1 MSDTDPTRSSG
12 VSVADRRRELL
23 RRRMRE
29 SGLSAPEP
37 AFTGPRVT
45 AGERYPLS
53 AGQRRMWFLQT
64 RDPENTS
71 LNLCVAYRLTG
82 ELDPERLHTAFDVVV
97 GRHAILRTTYGVDAD
112 GEPYQVFADD
122 PGLVWQTH
130 DLTELPA
137 DSRERR
143 VEVLARREFARPFD
157 LATELPMRAT
167 LVRTGIREWVLML
180 VLHHICWDDD
190 SWGVFFTELNAA
202 YADASAL
209 DAPVSQFVEVEVLD
223 APPEAGDQELDYW
236 REALRPLP
244 EPLDLP
250 GGETDVT
257 ANRPA
262 GRSTGVLSPESV
274 ERVGAFARDRGAT
287 PFMVLLAGFAALVR
301 RYTGAADFL
310 VSVPVTVRRGT
321 AGRHLIGYFGNTLLL
336 RETVDGDDTFTTVVD
351 ATKQTCVDGF
361 AHQEVGIE
369 RVIGAVNPDRVA
381 GRDGMEQLVRL
392 GFSVRRDSNGF
403 RLPRVTAE
411 QLDLGTSDTQV
422 PLSLA
427 IVLDKAGAA
436 LVEAEYRVDAPA
448 EPLVRQLLTHYVR
461 LLDSALTFP
470 DRRLADLDMLG
481 DAERAAVLERSHG
494 KLVDIPPTTLVDLL
508 EEQVA
513 ASPDALA
520 LLADDT
526 ELSYGE
532 LNRRAN
538 RLAHWLIG
546 RGIGAE
552 DLVALRFPI
561 SVEFIVAVI
570 AVLKAGGAYLPI
582 DPAYP
587 QDRIDYLMMDAAPA
601 LLLDPA
607 GLAVAEAEAAALPE
621 TDPTDTDRVRSLLP
635 GHLAYVIY
643 TSGSTGKPKGV
654 PVPHAAIAEHV
665 RLFAADWGMTDRERL
680 LQSSSVSFDA
690 SLFDIFITLSAG
702 ARLIVPKPEAFR
714 DIAYVAELIARHGVT
729 VLHMVPSMLSTF
741 LLLPEV
747 SEWRSLKRIPVGG
760 EALPGEV
767 ADRFAA
773 VFDAELGNHYGP
785 TEAVVCATSMAVD
798 GPQGPGTVP
807 IGMPNSNV
815 YVYVLDEA
823 LQLVPPGV
831 VGEIYLGGAQLAR
844 GYLARPGLTAERF
857 VADPFT
863 PGARLYRSGD
873 LVRWNLD
880 GALEFVGR
888 ADEQVKIR
896 GFRIELGEIEA
907 AVAEHPSVGR
917 CVVIVV
923 EDPTVGTMPVAY
935 VVPANGLSVDEVD
948 LDDVRA
954 RVAAGLPEYMVPS
967 AFMVID
973 EIPLTVNGKLHKQAL
988 PTPTPAAGLAF
999 REPATATERRLCE
1012 IFAQL
1017 FATERVGAD
1026 DSFFTLGGHSLL
1038 AARLVAQIRI
1048 GFGLEL
1054 DIRAVFDTPT
1064 PAGLAALLVDRFRD
1078 EFGIDLDTMDDD
1090 LDTPEDADTADTVA
1104 SSGAD
1109 PAIGDTAV
1117 CAAPADPTRVTGAAR
1132 PPLSTRTRPEYP
1144 PLSYSQLAM
1153 WFQHRMDGPGVAGNL
1168 PFALRIEGELEI
1180 AYLAAA
1186 INDVIARHEALR
1198 TTFPER
1204 GGVPYQLVRPELT
1217 VDLPV
1222 TEITADRLDAE
1233 LAGIA
1238 SYRFALVGEPL
1249 IRPRLLVL
1257 GEREYVLS
1265 VLVHHIVADHAS
1277 FSVFL
1282 DDLITAYRARVA
1294 GTAPARPGLSVQY
1307 PDFALW
1313 QRELFDVGPDG
1324 RPSDYGRVEVEYR
1337 RSTLAGLPEEIT
1349 VAHDRR
1355 RPPVLGK
1362 DSEVVTFTVSAR
1374 QHDAL
1379 ERLAA
1384 QCNTSEF
1391 ALYQSIVATVLHILG
1406 GGTDIAIGTPV
1417 ACRTEAATHPMI
1429 GLFANMAVLRNDLS
1443 GNPTLREVVNR
1454 GRDVVIDAY
1463 AHQELPIER
1472 LVEAVNPPR
1481 SRSRNPLFQ
1490 TMLHFRGRDWAPAPV
1505 ALTDNGSTTV
1515 TVLPAIFD
1523 ISFLDLNL
1531 SMNVAADG
1539 SMEVRVVANADL
1551 YEPRTVRSMADALS
1565 AALHMFPASADTPVS
1580 ELELLPAAELER
1592 LLAVPEPVAA
1602 AVSAAAAAGT
1612 SGETERTLIRLLE
1625 ELLEIDGVTGE
1636 DGFFALGGD
1645 SVISIQWSAR
1655 AAELGLPLTPQMV
1668 FERLTIAELAAAVDA
1683 AAAEPASDPEARQVE
1698 HAPMTA
1704 SGLDSDALAALTASW
1719 QARA

>member
-1 MSDTDPTRSSG
+1 MSDTDVTRSSG
-12 VSVADRRRELL
+12 VSVADRRKELL

-37 AFTGPRVT
+37 AFPGSRVI
-45 AGERYPLS
+45 AGERYPLA

-64 RDPENTS
+64 RNPDDTS
-71 LNLCVAYRLTG
+71 LNLCVAYRLSG
-82 ELDPERLHTAFDVVV
+82 ELDPERLHAAFDVVAD
-97 GRHAILRTTYGVDAD
+97 RHAILRTRYGVDAD
-112 GEPYQVFADD
+112 GEPYQVFTDD
-122 PGLVWQTH
+122 APLVWQDH
-130 DLTELPA
+130 DLAGLPA

-143 VEVLARREFARPFD
+143 VEVLVRRESTRPFD
-157 LATELPMRAT
+157 LTTELPMRVT
-167 LVRTGIREWVLML
+167 LIRTDIREWVLIL

-190 SWGVFFTELNAA
+190 SWAVFFTELNAA
-202 YADASAL
+202 YVDANTL
-209 DAPVSQFVEVEVLD
+209 DAPVAQFVEVEVLD
-223 APPEAGDQELDYW
+223 APPETGNSDLDYW

-250 GGETDVT
+250 GGEIDAAASRQADRRT
-257 ANRPA
+257 A
-262 GRSTGVLSPESV
+262 VLPPELV

-287 PFMVLLAGFAALVR
+287 PFMVLLAGFAALVH

-310 VSVPVTVRRGT
+310 VSVPVTVRGGT
-321 AGRHLIGYFGNTLLL
+321 ASRQLIGYFGNTLLL
-336 RETVDGDDTFTTVVD
+336 RETVGGDDTFTTVVD

-361 AHQEVGIE
+361 THQGVGIE
-369 RVIGAVNPDRVA
+369 RVIGAVNPNRVA

-392 GFSVRRDSNGF
+392 GFGVRRDSNGF
-403 RLPRVTAE
+403 RLPRVTTE
-411 QLDLGTSDTQV
+411 QLDLGASDAQV
-422 PLSLA
+422 PLALA
-427 IVLDKAGAA
+427 IVLDDAGAA
-436 LVEAEYRVDAPA
+436 LVEAEYQVDVLA
-448 EPLVRQLLTHYVR
+448 EPLVRQLLTHYAR
-461 LLDSALTFP
+461 LLDSALNFP
-470 DRRLADLDMLG
+470 NRRLAGLDMLG
-481 DAERAAVLERSHG
+481 DAERAAVMERSHG
-494 KLVDIPPTTLVDLL
+494 KLVDIPSATLVDLL
-508 EEQVA
+508 EERVA
-513 ASPDALA
+513 ANPDALA
-520 LLADDT
+520 VVSDAA
-526 ELSYGE
+526 ELTYRE

-546 RGIGAE
+546 RGIGPE
-552 DLVALRFPI
+552 DLVALRFSI
-561 SVEFIVAVI
+561 SVEFIVAMI

-587 QDRIDYLMMDAAPA
+587 QDRIDYLTTDAAPA
-601 LLLDPA
+601 LTLDPA
-607 GLAVAEAEAAALPE
+607 GLAAAAAEAAGLPE

-654 PVPHAAIAEHV
+654 PVEHAAIAEHV
-665 RLFAADWGMTDRERL
+665 RLFAADWGMTDRDRL
-680 LQSSSVSFDA
+680 LQFSSVSFDA
-690 SLFDIFITLSAG
+690 SLFDIFGTLSVG

-714 DIAYVAELIARHGVT
+714 DIAYVAESIARHGVT

-747 SEWRSLKRIPVGG
+747 SEWRSLKRVPVGG

-767 ADRFAA
+767 ADRFAT

-785 TEAVVCATSMAVD
+785 TEAVVCATSMAVN

-815 YVYVLDEA
+815 YVYVLDKS
-823 LQLVPPGV
+823 LRLVPPGV

-844 GYLARPGLTAERF
+844 GYLDRPGLTAERF

-873 LVRWNLD
+873 LARWNLD

-888 ADEQVKIR
+888 ADEQVKVR
-896 GFRIELGEIEA
+896 GFRIELGEIET
-907 AVAEHPSVGR
+907 AVAAHPSVGR
-917 CVVIVV
+917 CVVVVV
-923 EDPTVGTMPVAY
+923 EDPTVGAMPVAY
-935 VVPANGLSVDEVD
+935 VVPAGGVSADEVD
-948 LDDVRA
+948 LGDVRA
-954 RVAAGLPEYMVPS
+954 WVAAGLPEYMVPS

-973 EIPLTVNGKLHKQAL
+973 EIPLTVNGKLDKQAL
-988 PTPTPAAGLAF
+988 PAPTPAAGIAF
-999 REPATATERRLCE
+999 REPATVTERRLCE
-1012 IFAQL
+1012 IFAHL
-1017 FATERVGAD
+1017 FGAERVGAD
-1026 DSFFTLGGHSLL
+1026 DSFFALGGHSLL
-1038 AARLVAQIRI
+1038 AARLVAQVRA

-1054 DIRAVFDTPT
+1054 DVRAVFDTPT

-1090 LDTPEDADTADTVA
+1090 LDTSEDATVPDVTA
-1104 SSGAD
+1104 SSGAV
-1109 PAIGDTAV
+1109 AAGGDTTGS
-1117 CAAPADPTRVTGAAR
+1117 AAPAEPTRA
-1132 PPLSTRTRPEYP
+1132 PLSPRARPEYP

-1153 WFQHRMDGPGVAGNL
+1153 WFQHRMEGPGVAGNL

-1180 AYLAAA
+1180 AHLAAA

-1204 GGVPYQLVRPELT
+1204 SGVPYQLVSPKLT

-1222 TEITADRLDAE
+1222 TDIAADRLDAE
-1233 LAGIA
+1233 LADIA

-1282 DDLITAYRARVA
+1282 DDLITAYRARIA
-1294 GTAPARPGLSVQY
+1294 GATPERPGLSVQY
-1307 PDFALW
+1307 PDFAVW

-1324 RPSDYGRVEVEYR
+1324 RQSDYGRAQVEYW

-1362 DSEVVTFTVSAR
+1362 NSEVVTFTVSAR

-1379 ERLAA
+1379 EQLAT

-1391 ALYQSIVATVLHILG
+1391 ALYQSIVATVLHTLG
-1406 GGTDIAIGTPV
+1406 GGTDIAIGTPI
-1417 ACRTEAATHPMI
+1417 ACRTEAATDPMI

-1443 GNPTLREVVNR
+1443 GDPTLREVVNR

-1515 TVLPAIFD
+1515 TVLPAVFD

-1531 SMNVAADG
+1531 SMNVAVDG
-1539 SMEVRVVANADL
+1539 GMEVRVVANADL
-1551 YEPRTVRSMADALS
+1551 YEPRTVRSIAAALS
-1565 AALHMFPASADTPVS
+1565 AALHAFTASPDTPVS

-1592 LLAVPEPVAA
+1592 LLAAPEPAA
-1602 AVSAAAAAGT
+1602 GAVSAGT
-1612 SGETERTLIRLLE
+1612 APGASGETERTLIRLLE

-1645 SVISIQWSAR
+1645 SVISIQWSVR

-1668 FERLTIAELAAAVDA
+1668 FEHLTIAELAAAVDA
-1683 AAAEPASDPEARQVE
+1683 AAAEPAPDSETPQVE
-1698 HAPMTA
+1698 HAPMSA
-1704 SGLDSDALAALTASW
+1704 SGLDADALSALTASW